1 MRFIGLM
8 GREKFWKIGALLI
21 IISVVLFSLSILAVY
36 GSVSTHDNVNFQ
48 QAGKSV
54 SYKYYVDEGNTIQY
68 SIKVVNGTN
77 FSVSSFLLAP
87 NGVKSN
93 SINFT
98 GSSASSSIIATT
110 SGNWTLTVTSNNN
123 SNLTLDIYFGNLP
136 SYEGDAVI
144 YGFTLLVVGIGLIGI
159 YYMIKRRENERISRR
174 YGS

>member
-1 MRFIGLM
+1 MRYALSSLLKIYIIM
-8 GREKFWKIGALLI
+8 GRHATINSK
-21 IISVVLFSLSILAVY
+21 
-36 GSVSTHDNVNFQ
+36 D
-48 QAGKSV
+48 GKSV

-77 FSVSSFLLAP
+77 FSVSSFLLTP
-87 NGVKSN
+87 SGVKSN